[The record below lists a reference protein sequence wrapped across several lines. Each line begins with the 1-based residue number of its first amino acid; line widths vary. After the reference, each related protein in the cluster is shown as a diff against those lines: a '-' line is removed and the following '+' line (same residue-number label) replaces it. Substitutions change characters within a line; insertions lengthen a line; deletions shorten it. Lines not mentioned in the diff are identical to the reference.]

1 MSGTIIRQIM
11 GKDIPLRWFGN
22 IKADPNQVFTIIIK
36 SENKYDISDS
46 SVSNK
51 RNRNH
56 IFDLLKGDSG
66 NESSEEWIK
75 LIKSARTDSA
85 LKADFL

>member
-1 MSGTIIRQIM
+1 M

-22 IKADPNQVFTIIIK
+22 IKADPNQIFTIIIK
-36 SENKYDISDS
+36 SENKSDILNSYDF
-46 SVSNK
+46 NK
-51 RNRNH
+51 KNRNC

-75 LIKSARTDSA
+75 LIKSARSIE
-85 LKADFL
+85 ADIFMSEATRNF